1 MRLGRALLVSAV
13 AGLALPA
20 VPAAAQAPAA
30 DLGQA
35 EIGAVCA
42 PAMGAVPSPEPALRV
57 IGAQDVVARN
67 LFGPR
72 DLLVVS
78 GGTQTGVQLNQE
90 YVIRRAYRWR
100 GAPGDRPPV
109 IETIGWL
116 QIVAANDQTA
126 VGLVEGICDAV
137 MTGDYLEPFSR
148 PSPIARQPGGLP
160 PDTLDF
166 SALGRVTFGSEE
178 RVLAGAGDYML
189 VDPGS
194 AQLAAGRRV
203 AVYRDHQ
210 MGLPLVAIGEGV
222 IVAVTNGTPVMRID
236 SAQDAV
242 RSGDYVVPRQQ

>member
-13 AGLALPA
+13 AGLASPA
-20 VPAAAQAPAA
+20 MSAAAQVPAA
-30 DLGQA
+30 DLGPL

-42 PAMGAVPSPEPALRV
+42 PAMGALPAPPPALRV
-57 IGAQDVVARN
+57 VGAQDVAPRN

-78 GGTQTGVQLNQE
+78 GGTQSGVQLNQE
-90 YVIRRAYRWR
+90 YVVRRAYRS
-100 GAPGDRPPV
+100 GGVPDDRPPV
-109 IETIGWL
+109 IETVGWL
-116 QIVAANDQTA
+116 QIVAANEQTA
-126 VGLVEGICDAV
+126 VGLVEGICDGV

-148 PSPIARQPGGLP
+148 PSPIAGQEGALA

-166 SALGRVTFGSEE
+166 SALGRVRFGSEE
-178 RVLAGAGDYML
+178 RVLAGVGDYML

-194 AQLAAGRRV
+194 GQLAAGGRV

-236 SAQDAV
+236 TARDAV
-242 RSGDYVVPRQQ
+242 RSGDYVVPRR